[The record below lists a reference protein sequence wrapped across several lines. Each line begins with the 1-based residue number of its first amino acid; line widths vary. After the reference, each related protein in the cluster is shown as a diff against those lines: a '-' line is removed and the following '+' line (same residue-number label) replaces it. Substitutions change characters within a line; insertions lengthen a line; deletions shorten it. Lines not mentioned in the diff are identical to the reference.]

1 MQKEVEA
8 VGYELVDLRVGGPRS
23 RPVLDVRIDVRD
35 GGKVQVGDCER
46 VSRAL
51 EARLDGAPDLI
62 SGRYV
67 LEVSS
72 PGVERPLKSLR
83 DWQRFVG
90 RQATVQ
96 SARFAAVGGHVE
108 VEIVSAHAD
117 DRGETVRVRDAKGMV
132 HDLAL
137 AEIERARLAV
147 HWNT

>member
-1 MQKEVEA
+1 M
-8 VGYELVDLRVGGPRS
+8 
-23 RPVLDVRIDVRD
+23 
-35 GGKVQVGDCER
+35 
-46 VSRAL
+46 
-51 EARLDGAPDLI
+51 
-62 SGRYV
+62 